1 MTRARELS
9 KLGNTNVIAADSS
22 NNVGIGSTQPDA
34 KLDVAGVVTAT
45 SYYGSGANL
54 TDIVSGISLQSAGS
68 WISAG
73 TAATTFNF
81 QSGATLTN
89 VDSGI
94 TTITITSAGLGT
106 PVNTDSTD
114 PMNRIYY
121 TNKILDIMMSEKK
134 GINRKQNKTEILQKI
149 KELTG

>member
-68 WISAG
+68 
-73 TAATTFNF
+73 
-81 QSGATLTN
+81 
-89 VDSGI
+89 
-94 TTITITSAGLGT
+94 
-106 PVNTDSTD
+106 
-114 PMNRIYY
+114 
-121 TNKILDIMMSEKK
+121 
-134 GINRKQNKTEILQKI
+134 
-149 KELTG
+149 